1 MSEDEDEHV
10 CSPGTQNQQNVCVC
24 LLGKPDEVTNA
35 GSEAGVS
42 NLSEATELTRH
53 MPLPLSH
60 TTFP

>member
-35 GSEAGVS
+35 GSEAGVICRKPQS
-42 NLSEATELTRH
+42 
-53 MPLPLSH
+53 
-60 TTFP
+60 